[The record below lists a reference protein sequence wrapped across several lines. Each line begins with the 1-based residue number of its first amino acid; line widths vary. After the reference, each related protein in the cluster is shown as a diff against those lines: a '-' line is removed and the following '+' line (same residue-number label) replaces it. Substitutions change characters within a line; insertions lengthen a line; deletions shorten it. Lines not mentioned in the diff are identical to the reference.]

1 MAGIRQTS
9 SLLTTIT
16 TLVCIV
22 VALSLFVTDALIVRQ
37 VEENTRDYLSEKAT
51 NIARVVAHSPTV
63 VEGLQMQMGESRIQP
78 FADEMRRVSGVEFI
92 VVMDMN
98 GIRKSHPDPAKVGK
112 HFAGGDEGAALN
124 GQEYV
129 STGKGTL
136 GMSLRAFTPVRAQD
150 GKQIGVVVV
159 GITLNRVQSEVS
171 RSRVALFWG
180 IGMGGL
186 VGIAGALLLARRIK
200 KILFGLEPRQI
211 AKLLQERSAI
221 LDATREG
228 IIAID
233 SETRITLV
241 NSEGRRLFQRGGLS
255 EDPLGK
261 PIKELIPETRLDR
274 VLKNGQSEHDQ
285 EIEVYGIP
293 LIVNRVPIYL
303 KQRIVGGL
311 MTFRDKTDIKRMAE
325 ELTGIKLYA
334 GALRAQTHEF
344 MNKLHVILGMVHLGA
359 YDQLTKYINQ
369 TARQYQ
375 QDVGFILRRVKNT
388 VLAGFLLGKN
398 SFVREAGAE
407 LILVD
412 DAYIPD
418 PEDSEIIHEWVTIL
432 GNLIDNAVDAMKDRE
447 QKKIFIDA
455 YYDQGMLTMEVEDT
469 GKGFDENERE
479 HLFKKGYSTKKEEA
493 GERGL
498 GLYLV
503 KQIVGKRGGS
513 IEVFSQVGEGSRFLV
528 HIPLKVRGTE
538 LDQGPNC

>member
-1 MAGIRQTS
+1 MAGFRQTS

-22 VALSLFVTDALIVRQ
+22 VALSLFVTDILIVRQ
-37 VEENTRDYLSEKAT
+37 VEENTREYLGEKAT
-51 NIARVVAHSPTV
+51 NIARVTAHSPTV
-63 VEGLQMQMGESRIQP
+63 VEGLQMNRGESGIQP
-78 FADEMRRVSGVEFI
+78 FAEEIRRVSGLEFI
-92 VVMDMN
+92 VVMDMK
-98 GIRKSHPDPAKVGK
+98 GIRKSHPDPTKVGK
-112 HFAGGDEGAALN
+112 HFAGGDEGAALS

-159 GITLNRVQSEVS
+159 GISLNKVQSQVS
-171 RSRVALFWG
+171 RSRIALFWG

-186 VGIAGALLLARRIK
+186 VGIGGALLLARRIK

-233 SETRITLV
+233 QETKITLV
-241 NSEGRRLFQRGGLS
+241 NTEGRRLFQRGGLS
-255 EDPLGK
+255 EDPFGH
-261 PIKELIPETRLDR
+261 PIKDLIPETGLNR
-274 VLKNGQSEHDQ
+274 VLKNGRSELDQ
-285 EIEVYGIP
+285 EIEVFGIP

-303 KQRIVGGL
+303 QQKIVGAL
-311 MTFRDKTDIKRMAE
+311 MTFRDKTEIKRIAE

-359 YDQLTKYINQ
+359 FDQLTTYINR

-375 QDVGFILRRVKNT
+375 QDVGFILHRVKNT
-388 VLAGFLLGKN
+388 VFAGFLLGKN
-398 SFVREAGAE
+398 SYVREAGAE
-407 LILVD
+407 LILAE
-412 DAYIPD
+412 DAFLPD
-418 PEDSEIIHEWVTIL
+418 PEDPEIVHELVSIL
-432 GNLIDNAVDAMKDRE
+432 GNLIDNAVDAIKTTE
-447 QKKIFIDA
+447 LKQIFIDA
-455 YYDQGMLTMEVEDT
+455 YDDQGMLCLEVEDT
-469 GKGFDENERE
+469 GIGFNPKESDL
-479 HLFKKGYSTKKEEA
+479 LFQKGYSTKKEETE
-493 GERGL
+493 ERGL

-503 KQIVGKRGGS
+503 KQIVEKRGGS
-513 IEVFSQVGEGSRFLV
+513 MEVFSQEGEGSRFLV
-528 HIPLKVRGTE
+528 RLPFKSKG
-538 LDQGPNC
+538 D